1 MAFITQRSRPPT
13 FTATTTKTQTF
24 QTMSIKGF
32 HLIFIAIAA
41 IFFAGFGI
49 WALFINEKETGTAMV
64 IAGVITLIAS
74 VGLIFYGFYFRRK
87 TKDIIV

>member
-64 IAGVITLIAS
+64 IAGVTLIAS